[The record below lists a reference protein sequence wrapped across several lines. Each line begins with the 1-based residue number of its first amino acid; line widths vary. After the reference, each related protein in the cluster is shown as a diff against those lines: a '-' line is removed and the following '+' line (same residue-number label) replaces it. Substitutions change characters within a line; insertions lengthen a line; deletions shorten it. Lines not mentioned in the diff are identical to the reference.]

1 MIRRDA
7 TSSMATD
14 ISEVEA
20 NQFAA
25 ELLMPLKFLLRD
37 LPEVRID
44 FESDEKIAL
53 LAKRYGVSAQAMAY
67 RIANL
72 FM

>member
-1 MIRRDA
+1 
-7 TSSMATD
+7 MATD

-37 LPEVRID
+37 LPEIRID
-44 FESDEKIAL
+44 FESDEKIAS